1 MNESILQ
8 SSKDDFDNRL
18 QELIHDS
25 DKAQKLISLR
35 HQLMMG
41 MTELRDK
48 NSQSSSASVA
58 YEALKMIQDFF
69 NSYSQM
75 LTDEEYQ
82 SIFELSK
89 SDTQKALNAMPDKIA
104 HNTIH

>member
-1 MNESILQ
+1 MDESISQ
-8 SSKDDFDNRL
+8 SLKDDFDERL
-18 QELIHDS
+18 KTALNDS
-25 DKAQKLISLR
+25 DKAKRLISLR
-35 HQLMMG
+35 HQLMTD
-41 MTELRDK
+41 MTQLRE
-48 NSQSSSASVA
+48 NNIQSSSASVA

-69 NSYSQM
+69 DSYSAM

-89 SDTQKALNAMPDKIA
+89 SDTQKALNAMPEKIA